1 MDKQKKFFELLVE
14 NMCKRWGADFVILFC
29 RYELGMTDKEL
40 KGIFNDED
48 VTKSKRFNKK
58 NYKESVEL
66 CGGNIFNK
74 GYAIYFGGKQIF

>member
-48 VTKSKRFNKK
+48 VIKSKRFNYRSYKDAIKLAGDIFSRGITLWFGNKK
-58 NYKESVEL
+58 YT
-66 CGGNIFNK
+66 
-74 GYAIYFGGKQIF
+74 Y